1 MESLIVLK
9 KIANEAINRIDDF
22 PLPLVTFDD
31 SSPHFEYEYEGIRCV
46 LHKVFRSARSLKPP
60 SIYYTLS
67 TFVGDKQYQ
76 KPVQFWVLHPSM
88 DPEVNRKALGK
99 ALEKYRD
106 QPTAALGQF
115 DLASESLLVS
125 FLVCSSA

>member
-1 MESLIVLK
+1 
-9 KIANEAINRIDDF
+9 
-22 PLPLVTFDD
+22 
-31 SSPHFEYEYEGIRCV
+31 
-46 LHKVFRSARSLKPP
+46 
-60 SIYYTLS
+60 
-67 TFVGDKQYQ
+67 
-76 KPVQFWVLHPSM
+76 M

-125 FLVCSSA
+125 FLVCSSAWDAHGETVKSYSSVSGRHPFPVHVFRHDIVRLIEKFAILYGITSISQTLYSSH